1 MADFDVSPQLLQ
13 LVQPDHLLMRK
24 AIVGAFDFHQL
35 EAVILGVPHHQ
46 VGEAATAVAEVRSQ
60 APAHATEDG
69 ATQAG
74 NKVLNTQDTGNQSF
88 PGDRGPEILPVIT
101 TRGGLRGI
109 LQT

>member
-1 MADFDVSPQLLQ
+1 MARFWPWVKLLIKLQ
-13 LVQPDHLLMRK
+13 MT
-24 AIVGAFDFHQL
+24 FHSGSADL

-46 VGEAATAVAEVRSQ
+46 VGEATTAVAEVRSQ

-74 NKVLNTQDTGNQSF
+74 NKVLNTEDTGNQSF

-101 TRGGLRGI
+101 TRGGLHGI